1 MSRQRVM
8 VGLSGG
14 VDSAVAALLLQRAGY
29 RVDAVFMKNWEE
41 DDRGD
46 HCSAADDYRAAQA
59 VCRRLAIPLRA
70 VNFATEYWDRVF
82 DRFLAEHRAGR
93 TPNPDILCNKEIKFR
108 AFLDYAL
115 AQGADQIA
123 TGHYARLASVDGRP
137 RLLRAR
143 DSQKDQSYFLCAL
156 AADQL
161 QHALFPIGEL
171 TKPEVRRLA
180 HAAGLANHDR
190 PDSTGICFIGERN
203 HAHFLARYL
212 DRHPGDIRTPAGEY
226 KGRHHGLA
234 FYTIGQRQGLGIGG
248 PGGAWYVVAKDIG
261 SNTLYVA
268 GGDHPALYA
277 HSLIATDPSWIGP
290 APTGAERALS
300 AKTRYRQTDQ
310 PCQIEWLDAN
320 TLRVRFAQPQRAITP
335 GQAVV
340 LYDGEACLG
349 GATIA
354 CAEGAALPM
363 TFQNTAACH

>member
-1 MSRQRVM
+1 MSAKRVI

-14 VDSAVAALLLQRAGY
+14 VDSAVAALLLQRAGL
-29 RVDAVFMKNWEE
+29 RVEAVFMKNWEE
-41 DDRGD
+41 DDRDD
-46 HCSAADDYRAAQA
+46 HCSAAEDYRAAQA
-59 VCRRLAIPLRA
+59 VCQRLGITLRA

-115 AQGADQIA
+115 AQGASHIA
-123 TGHYARLASVDGRP
+123 TGHYARLAVTDGRP
-137 RLLRAR
+137 QLLKAR
-143 DSQKDQSYFLCAL
+143 DDQKDQSYFLYAL
-156 AADQL
+156 SAEQL
-161 QHALFPIGEL
+161 QHVLFPIGDL

-180 HAAGLANHDR
+180 RDAGLPNHDR

-203 HAHFLARYL
+203 HNQFLARWL
-212 DRHPGDIRTPAGEY
+212 KPNPGDIRTPDGDY
-226 KGRHHGLA
+226 KGRHNGLA

-248 PGGAWYVVAKDIG
+248 PGGAWYVVAKDAA

-268 GGDHPALYA
+268 AGDHPALYA
-277 HSLIATDPSWIGP
+277 ASLVAGDPSWIGP
-290 APTGAERALS
+290 APTGNEPTLR
-300 AKTRYRQTDQ
+300 AKTRYRQADQ
-310 PCQIEWLDAN
+310 ACHIEWVDPG

-340 LYDGEACLG
+340 LYDGEVCLG

-354 CAEGAALPM
+354 RADPEPSGAL
-363 TFQNTAACH
+363 FQNAAACH